1 MSDTTAAPAATT
13 TTTTAP
19 AQEQTTEAATA
30 TTEAPPTLE
39 ELQAKVDEITKE
51 SRKWETRAKENG
63 AKAKEY
69 EKQTQASMSDAER
82 AVAEAEAR
90 GRTAATTEFG
100 KKLAQT
106 QFDALAGRR
115 NPDFDTAK
123 ALEFVDLSKFL
134 GEDGEPN
141 SKAITDAVERLVPA
155 AAETTPSFDGGTRTT
170 APAQQ
175 GMSQIIRKAAGR
187 A

>member
-1 MSDTTAAPAATT
+1 MTEQAAESATT
-13 TTTTAP
+13 QAAST
-19 AQEQTTEAATA
+19 AQETATSTTEQAAE
-30 TTEAPPTLE
+30 TT
-39 ELQAKVDEITKE
+39 KVDDTDWKAE
-51 SRKWETRAKENG
+51 SRKWEQRAKENNT
-63 AKAKEY
+63 KAKEFD
-69 EKQTQASMSDAER
+69 EQRKAAMTDAER

-134 GEDGEPN
+134 GEDGNPDD
-141 SKAITDAVERLVPA
+141 KAISAAVERLVPA
-155 AAETTPSFDGGTRTT
+155 PPEGPPSFDGGSRTT

-175 GMSQIIRKAAGR
+175 GMSQMIRKAAGR